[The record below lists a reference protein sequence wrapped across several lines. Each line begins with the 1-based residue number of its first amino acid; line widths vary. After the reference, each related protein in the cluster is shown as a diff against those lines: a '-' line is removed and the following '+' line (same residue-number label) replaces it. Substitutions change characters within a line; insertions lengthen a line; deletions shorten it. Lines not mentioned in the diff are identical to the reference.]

1 MCLLWLWT
9 LGGLRVRVDKL
20 AGLCT
25 CMMEAVV
32 DSQQGTCPLPGNG
45 RQAPMLPGVPIMACR
60 CCKEFLFL
68 VGGGLTSLGGVIV
81 DQSPAL
87 LSNRAV

>member
-1 MCLLWLWT
+1 MYLLWLWT
-9 LGGLRVRVDKL
+9 LGGLRVRLDKL

-32 DSQQGTCPLPGNG
+32 DSQQGTCPYRAMGAKRP
-45 RQAPMLPGVPIMACR
+45 
-60 CCKEFLFL
+60 CCLGFQSWLADVVKSSCFLWV
-68 VGGGLTSLGGVIV
+68 VGSRGVIV

-87 LSNRAV
+87 LSNRAM